1 VINFCYRL
9 SQVLLVQGHKWLLF
23 KFRLFLKYSFQL
35 KILQWSFWL
44 CQSCALQFRFCKL
57 FLVCAWSVLLNC
69 SWTLLLSN
77 VQNIHIYVWFVGWL
91 LSICVRQRN
100 RQLKNW
106 NDVQQCCRVFWLLY
120 SYLSHCALRH
130 LCLSCVSYSC
140 VYNCAQ
146 FYIVEWSM
154 LEPVCLHLLLHYG
167 MLQHICFNTCSIFF
181 LYVVFFIMPKGSG

>member
-1 VINFCYRL
+1 MIDFCYRL

-44 CQSCALQFRFCKL
+44 RQSCALQFRFCKL
-57 FLVCAWSVLLNC
+57 FLVCSWSVLLNC
-69 SWTLLLSN
+69 SWILPQSD

-140 VYNCAQ
+140 VYNCAVLHCW
-146 FYIVEWSM
+146 VEYVGACVLTSSTALWNAST
-154 LEPVCLHLLLHYG
+154 Y
-167 MLQHICFNTCSIFF
+167 MLQYMQHIF